1 LRLEV
6 ETLQYNKPTDAR
18 YYLPDYIVE
27 WSDPVTLSDGSS
39 FAGTALFRFFSKADN
54 VVEGV
59 DRERWTI
66 QAFETNSTMVRF
78 TNVKINEPLD
88 ASLFTIKPPP
98 DTHVLDQVAREMY
111 ITGPAG
117 EHLRKMALQMRD
129 ELPPPGRSVPTWAW
143 YVIAGVA
150 VAVGALGVVICRR
163 RSARLGGRAS

>member
-1 LRLEV
+1 
-6 ETLQYNKPTDAR
+6 
-18 YYLPDYIVE
+18 LPDYIVE

-39 FAGTALFRFFSKADN
+39 FARTAVFRLFAHARN
-54 VVEGV
+54 VIDGV
-59 DRERWTI
+59 DWERWSA
-66 QAFETNSTMVRF
+66 QAFETDSITVRF

-98 DTHVLDQVAREMY
+98 GTHVLDQVAREMY

-150 VAVGALGVVICRR
+150 VAVGALAVVIYRR
-163 RSARLGGRAS
+163 RSTRLGGRPS